1 MLKQTQEEGDITE
14 CVKCLLNR
22 KRKNEHQKTE
32 FKTNKMHV
40 CPWAKKRVDDV
51 VA

>member
-1 MLKQTQEEGDITE
+1 MFAKQ
-14 CVKCLLNR
+14 R
-22 KRKNEHQKTE
+22 KKNEHQKTE

-40 CPWAKKRVDDV
+40 RPWAKKRVDDV